1 MDYFEIIKKAAT
13 ITWKNK
19 YLWVLGFIVALAG
32 GGGGNFSNSFNY
44 NTGSADFS
52 QAGQGLSDFYAA
64 YLVIIIFIAAIAA
77 LAGLVI
83 WVASIMAQ
91 AGLVGSVDRIEQ
103 GETPSLAEA
112 FHIGAGNFWRVLG
125 LNIVVGLIVFAMVMI
140 VVVPFGII
148 IWAVTAKGLDN
159 SAVTGTFICVIL
171 AFIVAILAV
180 VVASIVLSVAAIY
193 AVRLIVLEKSG
204 VFASLRGGFALMR
217 KSKGPTF
224 VTFLLVML
232 VSGLAGSVLA
242 IPGLLIGIPAVVM
255 MIGGLAA
262 NNIGLVAM
270 AIFGL
275 IISSLV
281 VACFNGVLE
290 VYRSGV
296 WTLTYRELTKEQI

>member
-1 MDYFEIIKKAAT
+1 MDYFEIIKKAAS
-13 ITWKNK
+13 ITWKHK

-32 GGGGNFSNSFNY
+32 GGGNFSNSFNY
-44 NTGSADFS
+44 NSGNADFS
-52 QAGQGLSDFYAA
+52 KAGQGLSDFYAA

-77 LAGLVI
+77 LVGLVI

-112 FHIGAGNFWRVLG
+112 FRIGAGHFWRVLG
-125 LNIVVGLIVFAMVMI
+125 LNILVGLIVFVMVMI

-159 SAVTGTFICVIL
+159 SAITATFVCVIL
-171 AFIVAILAV
+171 ALIIAILLATVAAV
-180 VVASIVLSVAAIY
+180 FLSVAAIY

-204 VFASLRGGFALMR
+204 VFAALRGGFALM
-217 KSKGPTF
+217 KKKKGPTF
-224 VTFLLVML
+224 VTFLLVM
-232 VSGLAGSVLA
+232 VISALAGSVLA

-262 NNIGLVAM
+262 NNIGLVTM

-275 IISSLV
+275 LLSSLV
-281 VACFNGVLE
+281 VAFFNGVLE

-296 WTLTYRELTKEQI
+296 WTLTFRELTKEQI